1 MPASCCGVQMMG
13 WPCRKRRR
21 RGPTPTLL
29 LKGQGLGALLSERF
43 TRLMKPIHMLM
54 ALAVMAIWGTNF
66 AVSRMALHQFQPLT
80 LMAVRFGLVA
90 LLLVPFVK
98 VPRGK
103 LRQIFFYSLVLG
115 GLHFPL
121 MLSGMKG
128 AEASTA
134 SIVIQLQ
141 VPFASILA
149 AFFFKDKLG
158 WRRGLGMAVAFSG
171 VAVIA
176 GKSGGG
182 SDLAHLGLIV
192 LAAAAFSFSNIQLK
206 WMGSIDPFQ
215 LNAYMALFATPQLLL
230 MSLVM
235 ETDQIGQITGAGWE
249 NWAYIAYM
257 AGMSTVVAYALWQPL
272 VKQFDVNQTVP
283 FLMLV
288 PVFGVG
294 SGVLWLGEPMS
305 LNLILGGLLVVGGV
319 GIILIRRPRIVVP
332 RTTV

>member
-1 MPASCCGVQMMG
+1 
-13 WPCRKRRR
+13 
-21 RGPTPTLL
+21 
-29 LKGQGLGALLSERF
+29 
-43 TRLMKPIHMLM
+43 MKPVHMLM

-66 AVSRMALHQFQPLT
+66 AVSRYALQDFQPLT
-80 LMAVRFGLVA
+80 LMALRFAVVAA
-90 LLLVPFVK
+90 LLLPFVK
-98 VPRGK
+98 VPRDK
-103 LRQIFFYSLVLG
+103 LRQIFLYSLVLG

-121 MLSGMKG
+121 MLTGMQG

-158 WRRGLGMAVAFSG
+158 WRRGVGMAVAFGG
-171 VAVIA
+171 VAIIA
-176 GKSGGG
+176 GRSSGN
-182 SDLAHLGLIV
+182 SDLTHLALIMA
-192 LAAAAFSFSNIQLK
+192 AAAAFSFSNIQLK

-215 LNAYMALFATPQLLL
+215 LNAYMALFAVPQLLL
-230 MSLVM
+230 MSLLL
-235 ETDQIGQITGAGWE
+235 ESDQIGQITGAGWDS
-249 NWAYIAYM
+249 WACLAYM
-257 AGMSTVVAYALWQPL
+257 AGMSTIVAYGLWQPL
-272 VKQFDVNQTVP
+272 VKQFEVNQTVP

-305 LNLILGGLLVVGGV
+305 WNLVLGGLLVVAGV

-332 RTTV
+332 RNSV